1 MTRGEPHVSIPSRRL
16 RAVAHF
22 VRGRLAAVGLASAL
36 AACSTAPPLPSPIPM
51 TPEIVGTFT
60 GTWTGVWG
68 GTSATLVIVEQ
79 RAVTTSSGVYLGP
92 VQVLGQ
98 PLPGVSGVLTSTIG
112 GAPKAVTVQGW
123 LGSSGG
129 RAALVLGAVTVD
141 GRQYLNL
148 VRTDDGRL
156 AGTGHS
162 DFPWG
167 PQGTVLLVHEAG
179 PPGPP
184 R

>member
-1 MTRGEPHVSIPSRRL
+1 MTRRAPHVPISKRTLSVIARH
-16 RAVAHF
+16 A
-22 VRGRLAAVGLASAL
+22 RGRLAAVGLALAL
-36 AACSTAPPLPSPIPM
+36 ASCSTAPPLPQPIPM
-51 TPEIVGTFT
+51 TPDVVGTLT

-68 GTSATLVIVEQ
+68 GTPATLVIVEQ

-92 VQVLGQ
+92 VHVLGQ
-98 PLPGVSGVLTSTIG
+98 PRPGVSGVLTSMIG
-112 GAPKAVTVQGW
+112 GAPKAVNVQGW
-123 LGSSGG
+123 LGVSGG
-129 RAALVLGAVTVD
+129 RVALVLGAVTLD

-156 AGTGHS
+156 AGTGQS

-167 PQGTVLLVHEAG
+167 PQGTVLLVQQS
-179 PPGPP
+179 PVPSPP